1 MTKST
6 PKTPGSRLLGDV
18 MELTPLQY
26 VVLFARIYVA
36 LWGVSAAGWF
46 AWRVMCFGTFADV
59 EWLLDFKLPDVMF
72 NRPAL
77 KMKEYRSEQVDY
89 LWRK

>member
-36 LWGVSAAGWF
+36 LWGVSAAGYF
-46 AWRVMCFGTFADV
+46 AAKVMCFETFADV
-59 EWLLDFKLPDVMF
+59 EWLLGFRFPDVMF
-72 NRPAL
+72 SRPV
-77 KMKEYRSEQVDY
+77 KWQDVKE
-89 LWRK
+89 